1 MCVVMTENS
10 IYSSL
15 ACKRN
20 DMTILLYHFLF
31 SERNTLIAMKVP
43 VTKRKDAFAVI
54 AGAVKHVQHMVGF
67 S

>member
-1 MCVVMTENS
+1 
-10 IYSSL
+10 
-15 ACKRN
+15 
-20 DMTILLYHFLF
+20 MTILLYHFLF